1 MIPAP
6 LLARVL
12 RNGAKGRGK
21 RNSTVSGSTTTT
33 SNPSGK
39 GSAGPWLMRIKRSK
53 VYFTAAASTSEPS
66 LNCCPE
72 RNLNVQT
79 KLSRSEEH
87 TSELQS
93 RGHLV
98 C

>member
-53 VYFTAAASTSEPS
+53 VYFTA
-66 LNCCPE
+66 
-72 RNLNVQT
+72 
-79 KLSRSEEH
+79 RSEERRVGKNGRYRVQDTNSSNNNTRFH
-87 TSELQS
+87 RIVTAFAINDTS
-93 RGHLV
+93 V
-98 C
+98 